1 MDVLWP
7 LTITETKQDEN
18 MNMTV
23 AISHVTK
30 KQWYFLGTIAGTVLF
45 TLGWKL
51 QSRQMHQYATKPDT
65 CLLSK
70 CTKMYDQVIPKKYG
84 DINITEM

>member
-1 MDVLWP
+1 MKIW
-7 LTITETKQDEN
+7 TC
-18 MNMTV
+18 MTV

-30 KQWYFLGTIAGTVLF
+30 NNDTFLVQFAGTVLL

-70 CTKMYDQVIPKKYG
+70 CTKRYDQVIPRKYG
-84 DINITEM
+84 DLNITEMYGQ